1 MVPLTDL
8 WLPIL
13 LSAVFVFILSSI
25 VHMVL
30 PHHRTDY
37 AKVPREDEV
46 MTALRPF
53 NIPAGDY
60 LMPRPDSPSAMSSPE
75 YIAKRDKGPVAIFTI
90 FPSGPAGMGQALVLW
105 FVYCVAVGI
114 FAGYV
119 TGRAFG
125 PGTDYMTVFRFAGTT
140 AFACYTM
147 ALWQHSIW
155 YRRKWSTTIK
165 SSIDGLV
172 YALLTAG
179 TFGWLWP
186 R

>member
-105 FVYCVAVGI
+105 FVYCVSVGI

-155 YRRKWSTTIK
+155 YRRKWSPSMLDLIVVLHFRLYQ
-165 SSIDGLV
+165 IECCQRAIV
-172 YALLTAG
+172 
-179 TFGWLWP
+179 
-186 R
+186 